1 MNAAEQR
8 RQAAVADYPAAAA
21 LRRRRAQMEANGQVF
36 PPPEQQQRVPRRRR
50 NNWNNR
56 RSGSGGNNNNYYNNH
71 LRTSHVYCLVSLA
84 VAVLAI
90 VTTTAPPILPLVGLG
105 VGVTDVVT
113 AGKDPQVPATAAKG
127 GGGTNVDADTTS
139 NSNNNNNNNNN
150 GGNKNFNPPAS
161 YSDLFRPFTNFFSRG
176 NGGNG
181 ISGGGIGAS
190 LFGDLESLLGMS
202 GGERNGKDDDAGD
215 QKDAS
220 AATTMAQDDHGEDA
234 PSASFFFLPQKLLP
248 PGLKW
253 LVGPNIPS
261 SHSGDDRDS
270 RNNNKADRGKKDTS
284 KSKHGRGNTGKDKSK
299 MKNKHDDGTCNG
311 NGDDDGGDSCQT
323 KQQDAKRSARR
334 REKLTPR
341 RIFHTFLRTVGSM
354 IDPSIRSLPN
364 EPAGSFTKVVDKVLT
379 STPRLLAIAN
389 LLLAATYLL
398 HGAVAEFFLGQGGGR
413 NRGGVGQG
421 QDTTILT
428 PNARDRQQGQAPPTM
443 GTAQAP
449 AAPTGADVPPMPPT
463 RLNRSNRERLGGY
476 LLFKLLLVSAVVE
489 PDTLDLLILLSW
501 YTLLSFLRSLAH
513 LAGTAT
519 SHAAQSG
526 SPPVP
531 GVLRLL
537 VVVLLSDF
545 CAAALCAGLF
555 SGAGWGTV
563 LLLSCDCAL
572 LAVDTMAHIA
582 RHVGQM
588 FEEKHSTE
596 VGALEEEQL
605 RLGDEA
611 RNSSST
617 ASEDLHRDDEQDNFS
632 DNVSSA
638 ETNTGADT
646 DADEPTQPRSRAH
659 HQSRLIDRQIEL
671 LESLH
676 CRRLSILD
684 SLVFSLELAAY
695 LLTICHFLHIWR

>member
-1 MNAAEQR
+1 M
-8 RQAAVADYPAAAA
+8 
-21 LRRRRAQMEANGQVF
+21 L
-36 PPPEQQQRVPRRRR
+36 
-50 NNWNNR
+50 
-56 RSGSGGNNNNYYNNH
+56 
-71 LRTSHVYCLVSLA
+71 
-84 VAVLAI
+84 
-90 VTTTAPPILPLVGLG
+90 GL
-105 VGVTDVVT
+105 
-113 AGKDPQVPATAAKG
+113 
-127 GGGTNVDADTTS
+127 
-139 NSNNNNNNNNN
+139 
-150 GGNKNFNPPAS
+150 
-161 YSDLFRPFTNFFSRG
+161 
-176 NGGNG
+176 
-181 ISGGGIGAS
+181 SGGG
-190 LFGDLESLLGMS
+190 
-202 GGERNGKDDDAGD
+202 RNGKGLVDDAGD

-220 AATTMAQDDHGEDA
+220 ATTATTGQDDNGDDA

-261 SHSGDDRDS
+261 SHRGDDRDS
-270 RNNNKADRGKKDTS
+270 RNSNNNKADHGKKDAG
-284 KSKHGRGNTGKDKSK
+284 KSKQHGRGNIGKDKAK
-299 MKNKHDDGTCNG
+299 IKNKHSDATCSG
-311 NGDDDGGDSCQT
+311 NGSGDGGDTCQT
-323 KQQDAKRSARR
+323 KQQDTKRNARR

-341 RIFHTFLRTVGSM
+341 RIFHTFLRTLGAM
-354 IDPSIRSLPN
+354 IDPSIRSLPA

-398 HGAVAEFFLGQGGGR
+398 HGAVAEFFLGQGGGGR
-413 NRGGVGQG
+413 TRGGAGQG
-421 QDTTILT
+421 QGTAISTAD
-428 PNARDRQQGQAPPTM
+428 AQDRQQGQVPPAV
-443 GTAQAP
+443 GTAP
-449 AAPTGADVPPMPPT
+449 APTAPTAADVPPMPPT

-526 SPPVP
+526 SPPMP

-572 LAVDTMAHIA
+572 LAVDTLAHIA

-588 FEEKHSTE
+588 FEEKHSAE

-617 ASEDLHRDDEQDNFS
+617 ASDGQDDLD
-632 DNVSSA
+632 DNVTST
-638 ETNTGADT
+638 ETNTGDDT
-646 DADEPTQPRSRAH
+646 HVVGSTLIVDEPTHPRDRAH
-659 HQSRLIDRQIEL
+659 QQSRLIDRRIEL

-684 SLVFSLELAAY
+684 SVVFSLELAAY
-695 LLTICHFLHIWR
+695 LLTICHFLHNWR